1 MMTDPVT
8 RRRLLLVALAGAAFA
23 GCSTSAPP
31 RLYTLAS
38 RPGPTLAHGP
48 ATIAVRDVALAKYL
62 DRPQIVRRG
71 GVYQLEAAEF
81 DRWGEPLSDMVTR
94 VLIED
99 LSQRLPGSQ
108 VFRDA
113 SPTATDAQATLEI
126 DISRFDA
133 DPDDTVVLAARWA
146 LRHGEQPGPAQSAR
160 FTAKPASKSTTDLVA
175 AMSDALGQL
184 ADRIAASLAT
194 A

>member
-1 MMTDPVT
+1 MMIDLVS
-8 RRRLLLVALAGAAFA
+8 RRQLLLVGVAGGALAGCTA
-23 GCSTSAPP
+23 STPP

-38 RPGPTLAHGP
+38 RPGPVLAHGP
-48 ATIAVRDVALAKYL
+48 ATTAVRDAALAKYL

-71 GVYQLEAAEF
+71 GIYQLEAAEF

-99 LSQRLPGSQ
+99 LSQRLPASQ
-108 VFRDA
+108 FFRDA

-126 DISRFDA
+126 DISQFDA

-146 LRHGEQPGPAQSAR
+146 LRLGDQPGPAQSAR
-160 FTAKPASKSTTDLVA
+160 LTAKPASKSTADLVA
-175 AMSDALGQL
+175 AMSQALGQL
-184 ADRIAASLAT
+184 ADRIAASLAS
-194 A
+194 

>member
-1 MMTDPVT
+1 MMADPVS
-8 RRRLLLVALAGAAFA
+8 RRCLLLVVLAGAALG
-23 GCSTSAPP
+23 GCSTSTPP
-31 RLYTLAS
+31 RLFTLAS
-38 RPGPTLAHGP
+38 RPGPMLAHGP
-48 ATIAVRDVALAKYL
+48 ATIAVRDAALAKYL

-108 VFRDA
+108 IFRDA

-133 DPDDTVVLAARWA
+133 DPDDTIVLAARWA
-146 LRHGEQPGPAQSAR
+146 LRRGAQPGPAQSAR
-160 FTAKPASKSTTDLVA
+160 LAAKPASKSTADLVA
-175 AMSDALGQL
+175 AMSEALGQL
-184 ADRIAASLAT
+184 ADRIAASLVS
-194 A
+194 